1 LEHWYIHIAAVPRT
15 VLGHRDEGHI
25 LDNFD
30 YIAVAGIAVVGVGNA
45 LEEQVLEYLQVDND
59 EEEGMDDKKVVAVDI
74 D

>member
-1 LEHWYIHIAAVPRT
+1 